1 MTILIFHL
9 QLQQNEQLL
18 DYHAA
23 YRELM
28 SWATEFLARMSSPEL
43 SENLQEAT
51 VVYGR
56 HKLLHDEM
64 KLRLE
69 TDFAVL
75 VNFFC
80 LFFHLRNTKI
90 FIQPWWLSGLS
101 RHLSNSGRN
110 RVLGPRFESR
120 WRHIYVTV
128 VPRGRG

>member
-1 MTILIFHL
+1 LSF

-28 SWATEFLARMSSPEL
+28 SWATEFVARMTSPEL

-51 VVYGR
+51 VVHAR

-64 KLRLE
+64 KIRLE

-75 VNFFC
+75 VSS
-80 LFFHLRNTKI
+80 LFHHLFVNSI
-90 FIQPWWLSGLS
+90 FTIIIL
-101 RHLSNSGRN
+101 
-110 RVLGPRFESR
+110 
-120 WRHIYVTV
+120 
-128 VPRGRG
+128 